1 MMQSTSLKFQFYLCL
16 PIYTSRFFFQPVLVI
31 TTGKQ
36 TTNQGVYMPLD
47 IASFSLQS
55 KGASVFVLGIG
66 KDVDNS
72 ELNDIASSLGNVFTV
87 DSFQDLDEK
96 ANEIKRGICILGT

>member
-1 MMQSTSLKFQFYLCL
+1 
-16 PIYTSRFFFQPVLVI
+16 
-31 TTGKQ
+31 
-36 TTNQGVYMPLD
+36 MPLD
-47 IASFSLQS
+47 IVSFSLQS

-72 ELNDIASSLGNVFTV
+72 ELNDIASSPGNVFTV

-96 ANEIKRGICILGT
+96 ANEIKRGICILGR

>member
-1 MMQSTSLKFQFYLCL
+1 
-16 PIYTSRFFFQPVLVI
+16 
-31 TTGKQ
+31 
-36 TTNQGVYMPLD
+36 MPLD

-72 ELNDIASSLGNVFTV
+72 ELNDIASSPGNVFTV

-96 ANEIKRGICILGT
+96 ANEIKRGICILGR